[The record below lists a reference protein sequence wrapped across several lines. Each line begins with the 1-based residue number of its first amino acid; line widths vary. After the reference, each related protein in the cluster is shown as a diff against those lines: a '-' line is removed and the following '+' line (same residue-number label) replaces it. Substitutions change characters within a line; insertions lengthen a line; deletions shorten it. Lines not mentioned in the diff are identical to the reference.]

1 MLAIN
6 NDYWLVC
13 LKKIIGKYV
22 AGVSFKVAIINV
34 HHLYRC
40 DTNVNAVATSIYI
53 SYDHDIKHI
62 V

>member
-6 NDYWLVC
+6 NDYRLVC

-40 DTNVNAVATSIYI
+40 DTKVNAVATSI
-53 SYDHDIKHI
+53 HI
-62 V
+62 I